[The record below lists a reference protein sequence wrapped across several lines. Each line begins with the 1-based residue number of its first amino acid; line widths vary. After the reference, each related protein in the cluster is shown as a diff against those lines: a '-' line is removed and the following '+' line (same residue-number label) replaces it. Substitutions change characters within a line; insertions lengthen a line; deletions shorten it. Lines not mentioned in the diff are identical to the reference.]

1 MTAKKTTKTEAV
13 ADAAGAADT
22 TTDSK
27 PSDAQADE
35 PKRVKGQIVVS
46 TAKGVDRFFRAGRG
60 FGPVPT
66 VIEVSELAEGD
77 LERLLAEPRLT
88 VVEGDAKK

>member
-35 PKRVKGQIVVS
+35 PKLVKGQIAVS
-46 TAKGVDRFFRAGRG
+46 TAKGVDRFFRAGRSP
-60 FGPVPT
+60 FQTPFAPT
-66 VIEVSELAEGD
+66 NPQD
-77 LERLLAEPRLT
+77 LLRSGMYSSR
-88 VVEGDAKK
+88 